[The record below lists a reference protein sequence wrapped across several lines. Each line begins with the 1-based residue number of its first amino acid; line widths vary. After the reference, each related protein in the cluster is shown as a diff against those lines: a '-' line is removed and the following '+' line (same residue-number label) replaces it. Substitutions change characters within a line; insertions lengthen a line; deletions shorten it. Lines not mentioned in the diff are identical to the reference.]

1 MKYDIKEVS
10 SRLKI
15 TRESLDITIEE
26 MANAAKISVEEYV
39 AYENGEKEISLS
51 ALNECADALGVE
63 MIELLTG
70 NSPTLQTYSLVRK
83 GDGLPIE
90 RRIGFTSQHMAYLF
104 KNKKIEPIMVNV
116 PFEPDLTKPIH
127 LSVHEGQ
134 EMNFIVKGKIKF
146 VIGNSVEY
154 LNEGDCIYFD
164 SSNPHGMI
172 SIDGDCE
179 LLAILI

>member
-15 TRESLDITIEE
+15 TRESLDFTIEE
-26 MANAAKISVEEYV
+26 MAKAAKITVDEYM
-39 AYENGEKEISLS
+39 AYENGDKDISLS
-51 ALNECADALGVE
+51 VLNECAEALGVE

-83 GDGLPIE
+83 GEGLPIE
-90 RRIGFTSQHMAYLF
+90 RRIGFTYQHMAYLF
-104 KNKKIEPIMVNV
+104 KKKKIEPIMVHI

-134 EMNFIVKGKIKF
+134 EMNFVVKGKIKF